1 MMDNGPGSSQ
11 PGRRLLGGRYEVFEL
26 LGRGG
31 MGDVRA
37 GRDRRLERDV
47 AIKLLRADMAH
58 DPAIRQRFQ
67 NEARLAARLTHP
79 YIVAV
84 YDTGEDRG
92 IPFLVMERLPGTTLA
107 DALAAGP
114 LPWPEVQ
121 AIGLQ
126 LLAALD
132 AAHASGLVHRDVKPG
147 NIMAAGPSH
156 WKVGDFGIAKSLDV
170 VDQNLTG
177 TGFIVGTPRYLAPE
191 RLAGGPATA
200 GGDLY
205 SAGVVLYEALTGRR
219 LFEGADPLTLLT
231 ATPQPLAELRPDV
244 PPALAA
250 AVMRAIA
257 RRPEDRFATASEM
270 AAAIGQSSLA
280 EVAVAHQYAT
290 TVAAAA
296 ASGPGATQVMARP
309 RRPGRRP
316 ARWRP
321 LSAAAAAAVL
331 VALTAFVVSTGGRSP
346 AGTRAV
352 TPTTIP
358 AAATTTAPTTAPT
371 VAPLG
376 SMPGSMPGGAAV
388 PASHGAPATH
398 SHRKKG

>member
-1 MMDNGPGSSQ
+1 MDNRPPSAH
-11 PGRRLLGGRYEVFEL
+11 PGRRLLGGRYEVFEV

-31 MGDVRA
+31 MGEVRA

-47 AIKLLRADMAH
+47 AIKLLRADLAH

-107 DALAAGP
+107 DALAGGP

-121 AIGLQ
+121 TIGLQ
-126 LLAALD
+126 LLAALE

-147 NIMAAGPSH
+147 NIMAAGPNH

-205 SAGVVLYEALTGRR
+205 SVGVVLYEALTGRR
-219 LFEGADPLTLLT
+219 LFDAPDPLTLLT
-231 ATPQPLAELRPDV
+231 AIPQPLTDLRPDV

-250 AVMRAIA
+250 VVMRAIA
-257 RRPEDRFATASEM
+257 RRPEDRFATAAEM
-270 AAAIGQSSLA
+270 AAAVGQSSPA
-280 EVAVAHQYAT
+280 EATVAPQYAT
-290 TVAAAA
+290 TVATGGAPA
-296 ASGPGATQVMARP
+296 PGATGLMARP
-309 RRPGRRP
+309 RRRRHAHRRP
-316 ARWRP
+316 FT
-321 LSAAAAAAVL
+321 LAAAAAAVVL
-331 VALTAFVVSTGGRSP
+331 ASTAFVLSTGGRSP
-346 AGTRAV
+346 AGTRVVTGAV
-352 TPTTIP
+352 T
-358 AAATTTAPTTAPT
+358 TTTTSAASTTTVPAITPPRSVSVEAGVSASHAAPTA
-371 VAPLG
+371 
-376 SMPGSMPGGAAV
+376 
-388 PASHGAPATH
+388 HG
-398 SHRKKG
+398 HRKKG